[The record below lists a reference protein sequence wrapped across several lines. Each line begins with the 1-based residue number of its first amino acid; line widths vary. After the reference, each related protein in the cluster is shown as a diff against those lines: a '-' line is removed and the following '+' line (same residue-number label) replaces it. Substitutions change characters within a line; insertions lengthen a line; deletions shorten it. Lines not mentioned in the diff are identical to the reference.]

1 MSRIRSK
8 FVKSELRRFFS
19 KIWFSTVNYQRSR
32 NNSGRIQNVFTKNE
46 PYSSG
51 QNHSTKKRNRIVYS
65 YDRFRFS
72 SLLGILLSLLMM
84 GSLSIDFLKYDLS
97 FFTLIKM
104 LSLFVPGF
112 ILYYLIIDSFNSTNI
127 RIDVW
132 HIAVYDLPIPIYGR
146 KLIRKGDVKFVKTET
161 EDHSYGRDSKKLHS
175 VIVILNDNK
184 RVKVI
189 QHVAD
194 FSDAKEIER
203 MIRDNLQT
211 PQTSV

>member
-1 MSRIRSK
+1 M
-8 FVKSELRRFFS
+8 
-19 KIWFSTVNYQRSR
+19 
-32 NNSGRIQNVFTKNE
+32 
-46 PYSSG
+46 
-51 QNHSTKKRNRIVYS
+51 
-65 YDRFRFS
+65 D
-72 SLLGILLSLLMM
+72 
-84 GSLSIDFLKYDLS
+84 SIDFEISEKS
-97 FFTLIKM
+97 IWM
-104 LSLFVPGF
+104 IPGLFVPGF

-161 EDHSYGRDSKKLHS
+161 EDHSYRRDSKKLHS